1 MKTFVRMVKTRFVPM
16 VLSGRKRHTVRP
28 TPKRM
33 PEAGDMID
41 LREWTG
47 KPYRSK
53 QRRVLLAP
61 IEIVRPID
69 ITETSI
75 AILSFPEPC
84 EDFAM
89 ADGFESFSEMLEWF
103 LETHDLPFSGIVIYW
118 TPPQ

>member
-1 MKTFVRMVKTRFVPM
+1 M
-16 VLSGRKRHTVRP
+16 VLSGLKRHTVRP

-33 PEAGDMID
+33 PKSGDMID
-41 LREWTG
+41 LREWIG

-61 IEIVRPID
+61 IELVRPID

-84 EDFAM
+84 ESFAK
-89 ADGFESFSEMLEWF
+89 ADGFESFAEMVEWF
-103 LETHDLPFSGIVIYW
+103 RDTHGLPFYGIVIYW
-118 TPPQ
+118 QPPQ